1 MSVSSQLFRSNKT
14 IHASRDPRASLKPLK
29 SVQPH
34 PAPGHPRLAV
44 VFLCRALAS
53 APGWPELRLHCG
65 HLRTCVL
72 MCICFCFNLPPLFLS
87 FFIYPPPP
95 PPFSFLPSPTGIHLS
110 TPHLLFLLP
119 HQAPLP
125 FFCTPRSLSTSSLS
139 FLHPP
144 FFLYPPTSP
153 CPPTGTFRTC
163 AG

>member
-1 MSVSSQLFRSNKT
+1 MFRSNKT

-95 PPFSFLPSPTGIHLS
+95 PPFSFLPSPNGPPLAFIYLPPTSYFYYPTRPPFLFS
-110 TPHLLFLLP
+110 THPVLY
-119 HQAPLP
+119 
-125 FFCTPRSLSTSSLS
+125 
-139 FLHPP
+139 LHPP
-144 FFLYPPTSP
+144 YRFYIPHSFSTRPP
-153 CPPTGTFRTC
+153 PPAPRQGPF
-163 AG
+163 ALAQAD